1 MPRRPWTWAA
11 LVVASL
17 LASFLMTQRW
27 LSWGGAIRYLGE
39 GDVLSYEPM
48 AKAAPGLPT
57 DRIGAA
63 YTARFPVHYMVG
75 LLADG
80 TPLTVRGT
88 YAAAAGACIATVL
101 WLAWSSM
108 RHLRVALPWRVVL
121 LAVLLLNAY
130 AFRYYVMAPGM
141 LADLVFV
148 VGLATSV
155 HGVFT
160 RRNGMLFVGAVLAAC
175 SRQTAMLAL
184 PVLAVWSIL
193 AARNDPD
200 RRSRGVVAALVAT
213 APFVTGVAVSAITK
227 PFTSPFGLRIPEDT
241 ILPLL
246 ADLPSTLPE
255 LGTHAMRVAIPFPL
269 PLVVLGAVVL
279 GRLRLGAG
287 LGVHFWGLLAVSAAV
302 VAQPLGVSDDYPGF
316 AFNEPRLSALGLF
329 PTVLAIAVLV
339 ADTRLSIGS
348 GRALAVL
355 AAVAIASLHHLY
367 TVVGPASL
375 SQFVAT
381 QLVMAA
387 TVGVLVFR
395 VARGGDRP
403 TAADDRTH
411 EGTTA

>member
-1 MPRRPWTWAA
+1 
-11 LVVASL
+11 
-17 LASFLMTQRW
+17 
-27 LSWGGAIRYLGE
+27 
-39 GDVLSYEPM
+39 
-48 AKAAPGLPT
+48 
-57 DRIGAA
+57 
-63 YTARFPVHYMVG
+63 
-75 LLADG
+75 
-80 TPLTVRGT
+80 
-88 YAAAAGACIATVL
+88 
-101 WLAWSSM
+101 
-108 RHLRVALPWRVVL
+108 
-121 LAVLLLNAY
+121 
-130 AFRYYVMAPGM
+130 M
-141 LADLVFV
+141 LA
-148 VGLATSV
+148 
-155 HGVFT
+155 H
-160 RRNGMLFVGAVLAAC
+160 
-175 SRQTAMLAL
+175 
-184 PVLAVWSIL
+184 PVIAVWSIL

-200 RRSRGVVAALVAT
+200 RRSRGVVAALVAA
-213 APFVTGVAVSAITK
+213 APFVAGAAVSAITK

-255 LGTHAMRVAIPFPL
+255 LGTHAMRVAIPFLL

-302 VAQPLGVSDDYPGF
+302 VAQPLGVSDGYPGF

-355 AAVAIASLHHLY
+355 AAAAIASLHHLY

-403 TAADDRTH
+403 SAADNRTH